1 MSHCDPNIPSG
12 SGERFTPAFLPS
24 GQKNSFQNL
33 FLNLSILNFYRITSF
48 FVTPIKCACKI
59 RGSSRLHSLATFA
72 YKTCLSEQTH
82 LVDIFFLYMSKKQIV

>member
-12 SGERFTPAFLPS
+12 LGERFTPAFLPS

-48 FVTPIKCACKI
+48 FVIPLKSVHVKFEEALGYTIW
-59 RGSSRLHSLATFA
+59 LHLPTKHVSL
-72 YKTCLSEQTH
+72 
-82 LVDIFFLYMSKKQIV
+82 SKLTW